1 MYRITGDKIM
11 NHEHK
16 VKPLCGFESLIDIY
30 ENTKQKYSPEDPG
43 RKLRNDILYSANWN
57 HTKSGD

>member
-1 MYRITGDKIM
+1 M